1 MTGPYDPVVPPPVA
15 TAPVARGEDE
25 RSLGELLGEVT
36 SDLSTLLRQEVEL
49 AKAEVRESGTRAG
62 KGIGLLAGAGIGGF
76 LAVLFVSIALWWGLG
91 YLVGNA
97 WSGLIVA
104 ALWGVVAAVLVA
116 TGRKEL
122 ARIKGLPRTADTVGK
137 IQNALKGNE
146 EDNR

>member
-1 MTGPYDPVVPPPVA
+1 MTGPHD
-15 TAPVARGEDE
+15 PVARPRAVTRPPED
-25 RSLGELLGEVT
+25 RSLGELLGDVAG
-36 SDLSTLLRQEVEL
+36 DLSTLLRQEVEL

-62 KGIGLLAGAGIGGF
+62 KGIGLLAGAGVGGF

-137 IQNALKGNE
+137 IPNALKGNE

>member
-1 MTGPYDPVVPPPVA
+1 MTGPHDPVAPSPGAPPPA
-15 TAPVARGEDE
+15 ARREEE
-25 RSLGELLGEVT
+25 RSLGELLGAVT
-36 SDLSTLLRQEVEL
+36 GDLSTLLRQEVEL

-62 KGIGLLAGAGIGGF
+62 KGIGLLAGAGVGGF

-104 ALWGVVAAVLVA
+104 ALWGVVVAVLVA
-116 TGRKEL
+116 AGRKEL

-137 IQNALKGNE
+137 IPNALKGNE

>member
-1 MTGPYDPVVPPPVA
+1 MTGPRDPVVPGA
-15 TAPVARGEDE
+15 AAPVPVVRGEDD
-25 RSLGELLGEVT
+25 RSLGELLGEVAG
-36 SDLSTLLRQEVEL
+36 DLSTLLRQEVEL
-49 AKAEVRESGTRAG
+49 AKAEIRESGTRAG
-62 KGIGLLAGAGIGGF
+62 KGIGLLAGAGVGGF

-137 IQNALKGNE
+137 IPNALKGNE

>member
-1 MTGPYDPVVPPPVA
+1 MTGPRDPVVPGA
-15 TAPVARGEDE
+15 AAPVPVVRGEDD
-25 RSLGELLGEVT
+25 RSLGELLGEVAG
-36 SDLSTLLRQEVEL
+36 DLSTLLRQEVEL
-49 AKAEVRESGTRAG
+49 AKAEIRESGTRAG
-62 KGIGLLAGAGIGGF
+62 KGIGLLAGAGVGGF

-116 TGRKEL
+116 AGRKEL
-122 ARIKGLPRTADTVGK
+122 ARIKGLPRTADTVSK
-137 IQNALKGNE
+137 IPNALKGNE

>member
-1 MTGPYDPVVPPPVA
+1 M
-15 TAPVARGEDE
+15 
-25 RSLGELLGEVT
+25 
-36 SDLSTLLRQEVEL
+36 
-49 AKAEVRESGTRAG
+49 
-62 KGIGLLAGAGIGGF
+62 AGAGVGGF

-137 IQNALKGNE
+137 IPNALKGNE